1 MNERTDL
8 DRMLSW
14 ARDLY
19 DLGAKRPGSDAGTR
33 AETYLFGAMK
43 GLGIPEVT
51 REPVDFTSWRADPAY
66 LAVGGGGLSA
76 SFSAE
81 PIVYT
86 SFTGP
91 GGLAAPIVDLGAGLP
106 EDFAATDVRGKIALV
121 SYSHGYVEYELL
133 RSVGYHLHDPG
144 DTLAGKGQVMSWVTE
159 EEQRVYQ
166 EAVSRGAVGFIGIYP
181 LDITPYLCFEGG
193 NAFTGSLG
201 PIPGVGLRKS
211 DGARLVSLIKTGAA
225 EGTVILTGETKS
237 ARMHNI
243 VGIIPG
249 ASDRVIQV
257 TSHHDS
263 MWPGATEDAAGV
275 AVVLELAGRAARTYA
290 EKKPPLTL
298 AFVLEAAEC
307 LFVLGARGHIA
318 RHRDDLITNLVADLH
333 VEHLA
338 KEYVEDKDGNLAAT
352 GDIQARAL
360 FVTDAGPLIDI
371 ARQAVI
377 AHDLRRTLI
386 MPTTTPLGV
395 PTDATAYN
403 RSGLP
408 VISFISPP
416 PYWNGLEDTWDKIAT
431 DQLVP
436 VAETFW
442 DMVQRIM
449 ATDPDTIR
457 KPGPPTDG
465 YILRR

>member
-1 MNERTDL
+1 MNDHADL

-19 DLGAKRPGSDAGTR
+19 DFGAKRPGSIAGTQ
-33 AETYLFGAMK
+33 AEAYLFGIMK
-43 GLGIPEVT
+43 GFGMPDVK
-51 REPVDFTSWRADPAY
+51 REPVDFVAWRADSTS
-66 LAVGGGGLSA
+66 LAVCRGSRST

-91 GGLAAPIVDLGAGLP
+91 AGLAGPIVDLGSGSP
-106 EDFAATDVRGKIALV
+106 EAFDNIDVTGKIVVV
-121 SYSHGYVEYELL
+121 SYSHGYIEYELL
-133 RSVGYHLHDPG
+133 RSVGYYLHDPG

-166 EAVSRGAVGFIGIYP
+166 AAVDRGAVGFVGIYP

-193 NAFTGSLG
+193 NAFTGTVG
-201 PIPGVGLRKS
+201 PIPGIGLRKS
-211 DGARLVSLIKTGAA
+211 DGRRLVSLLE
-225 EGTVILTGETKS
+225 EGTAEATIIQTGQTGS

-249 ASDRVIQV
+249 RSERVVQV

-275 AVVLELAGRAARTYA
+275 AVVLELARRAQRAFA
-290 EKKPPLTL
+290 DEKPELTL

-307 LFVLGARGHIA
+307 LFVLGSRAHIA
-318 RHRDDLITNLVADLH
+318 RHRDDLISNLVADLH
-333 VEHLA
+333 IEHLA
-338 KEYVEDKDGNLAAT
+338 MEYIEDETGGLAAT
-352 GDIQARAL
+352 GDIQARAM
-360 FVTDAGPLIDI
+360 FVTDAGPLIEI
-371 ARQAVI
+371 ARQAVV
-377 AHDLRRTLI
+377 ANNLRRTIL

-395 PTDATAYN
+395 PTDASAYN
-403 RSGLP
+403 RAGLP

-416 PYWNGLEDTWDKIAT
+416 PYWNGLEDTWEKIAV

-436 VAETFW
+436 TAAAYW
-442 DMVQRIM
+442 DVIIGLLS
-449 ATDPDTIR
+449 ADPDLIR
-457 KPGPPTDG
+457 KVGPPTDG
-465 YILRR
+465 YILKR

>member
-1 MNERTDL
+1 MNNQPDR

-19 DLGAKRPGSDAGTR
+19 DLGGKRPGSAAGKL
-33 AETYLFGAMK
+33 AEQYLFGMMK
-43 GLGIPEVT
+43 GFGIRDVGK
-51 REPVDFTSWRADPAY
+51 EPVDFVSWRSGQAC
-66 LAVGGGGLSA
+66 LAVCGSARSA
-76 SFSAE
+76 SFAAE

-86 SFTGP
+86 AFTGSA
-91 GGLAAPIVDLGAGLP
+91 GLTAPIVDLGPGSA
-106 EDFAATDVRGKIALV
+106 EAFERADVEGKIALV
-121 SYSHGYVEYELL
+121 SYSHGYIEYELL
-133 RSVGYHLHDPG
+133 KSVGYFLHDPG
-144 DTLAGKGQVMSWVTE
+144 DTLSGKGQVMSWITE

-166 EAVSRGAVGFIGIYP
+166 EAADRGAVGFIGVYP

-193 NAFTGSLG
+193 NAFTGMVG
-201 PIPGVGLRKS
+201 PIPGIGLRNS
-211 DGARLVSLIKTGAA
+211 DGKRLVSLIKNGTA
-225 EGTVILTGETKS
+225 EGTLILVGETKS

-249 ASDRVIQV
+249 ESKRVVQV

-275 AVVLELAGRAARTYA
+275 AVVLSLARRAAREYA
-290 EKKPPLTL
+290 EKRPKLTL

-307 LFVLGARGHIA
+307 LFVLGARSHIA

-338 KEYVEDKDGNLAAT
+338 MEYIADETGALVAT

-371 ARQAVI
+371 AREAVTSNN
-377 AHDLRRTLI
+377 LRRTIL

-403 RSGLP
+403 RAGLP

-416 PYWNGLEDTWDKIAT
+416 PYWNGLEDTWEKIAV

-436 VAETFW
+436 TASAFW
-442 DMVQRIM
+442 EMIEKIM
-449 ATDPDTIR
+449 AADPDTIR
-457 KPGPPTDG
+457 KPGPPGDG
-465 YILRR
+465 YILKR